1 MPFVSNVNFDS
12 ETFLAKPT
20 ARNVWIHTCMPPA
33 PLEWESVMLNNIYV
47 FFIAWK
53 WMRRNTVGT
62 QSTHYRHRHSHIPI
76 HFAAFGT
83 WHSFVEWIFTHWKSN
98 VKGNLLFTQL
108 HGTSETLFKHK
119 WTIEHFSPPHSTC
132 EVCLLLVAQHVG
144 IKVLP
149 YSIRNNI
156 LMSTM
161 LKSNI
166 YLIQL
171 VCLL

>member
-1 MPFVSNVNFDS
+1 MDTYMHAAGTTWVRISDVEQYLRFFHCLKMN
-12 ETFLAKPT
+12 ETEYGRHPK
-20 ARNVWIHTCMPPA
+20 
-33 PLEWESVMLNNIYV
+33 Y
-47 FFIAWK
+47 
-53 WMRRNTVGT
+53 
-62 QSTHYRHRHSHIPI
+62 THYRHRHSHIPI